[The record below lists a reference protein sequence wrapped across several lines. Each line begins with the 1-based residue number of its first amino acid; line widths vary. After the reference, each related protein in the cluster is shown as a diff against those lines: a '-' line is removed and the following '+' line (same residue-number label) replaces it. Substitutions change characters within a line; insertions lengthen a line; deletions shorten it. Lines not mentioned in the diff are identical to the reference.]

1 MIFRQKLE
9 TTALKVGEAIV
20 MECEVEGDDS
30 DVVAHWYRNDE
41 LLMGDIEKNTVLV
54 RYMSSCSYKTLNT
67 NIKDFMQLPHQSKGV
82 LFYCFLCHYCQQ
94 LLFAFQRVEEF
105 SHFYSKRDRLVG
117 SR

>member
-54 RYMSSCSYKTLNT
+54 RYVSSCIYKTRYYERFHAT
-67 NIKDFMQLPHQSKGV
+67 ATSKKGV
-82 LFYCFLCHYCQQ
+82 LFYCFLCHYCQH
-94 LLFAFQRVEEF
+94 LLFSFQRVEEF
-105 SHFYSKRDRLVG
+105 SNFYSKRDRLVG